1 MMRVLVIRLG
11 AFGDFVQSFGPF
23 AAIRAAHPDAEITLL
38 TTAPFAALAQA
49 APWFDRVDVD
59 ARPGWWNIP
68 GILRLRRQLAGFDLA
83 YDLQT
88 SGRSSRYFLL
98 AGKPAWSG
106 IAGGCSLPHGNPKR
120 DEMHTRERQR
130 EQLEQAGIVAFPVP
144 DLSWLPTTT
153 LDLPR
158 RYALLAPGAA
168 SHRPDKRWP
177 PELFGLL
184 ARMLWEKGVTPVV
197 IGVPAEAG
205 LGQLIRIICPATVDL
220 TGRTSLG
227 EVFSIARG
235 AAVAVGNDTG
245 PMHLA
250 ALSGGPCVVL
260 FGPASDPAL
269 TAPRGAGGEWL
280 AVLKVPDLGALGAEE
295 VFARAA
301 GIMRPSW
308 G

>member
-1 MMRVLVIRLG
+1 MHVLVVRLG

-49 APWFDRVDVD
+49 APWFDRVEID
-59 ARPGWWNIP
+59 ARPGWWNIA
-68 GILRLRRQLAGFDLA
+68 GLLRLRRQLAGFDLV

-88 SGRSSRYFLL
+88 SGRSSRYFWL
-98 AGKPAWSG
+98 AGRPAWSG
-106 IAGGCSLPHGNPKR
+106 IAPGCSLPHGNSQR
-120 DEMHTRERQR
+120 DAMHTRERQR
-130 EQLEQAGIVAFPVP
+130 EQLEQAGIAAFPPP
-144 DLSWLPTTT
+144 DLSWLPATT
-153 LDLPR
+153 LALPR

-168 SHRPDKRWP
+168 AHRPDKRWP

-197 IGVPAEAG
+197 IGVSAQAG
-205 LGQLIRIICPATVDL
+205 LGELIRMICPAAVDL
-220 TGRTSLG
+220 TGKTGLG
-227 EVFSIARG
+227 EVFSIARK

-250 ALSGGPCVVL
+250 ALSGCPCVVL

-269 TAPRGAGGEWL
+269 TAPRGPGGEWL

-301 GIMRPSW
+301 GIMRPGW